1 MEAVEVAQSRG
12 APLAGSGGGRDR
24 GGGTGGCGGGGGV
37 LAHASLPYIAM
48 AIRFSSR

>member
-1 MEAVEVAQSRG
+1 MAQSRG

-24 GGGTGGCGGGGGV
+24 GGGTGGCGGGGV